1 MALCIELHE
10 LYHTICKPTE
20 VLVSCFCIG
29 ERLIPFDETIAI
41 GLNIYRDSNKLRLEE
56 RGERGAST

>member
-10 LYHTICKPTE
+10 LYHTIYKPTE
-20 VLVSCFCIG
+20 ALASCLCIG

-41 GLNIYRDSNKLRLEE
+41 GLNIYRDSNKFRLEE
-56 RGERGAST
+56 RGERQGE